1 MPGHV
6 NTTLAIVRRGALAGA
21 LGSLIVAALQ
31 GAADLIVERM
41 LFHTPGVLGL
51 GMVGMPGVVAS
62 NSDIVRFT
70 AVHVAVFVVLGL
82 VLAAASGRAV
92 AGRAYRWLIAAVFL
106 AVFFGSATMA
116 EAWDPYHLAL
126 PAWMIAAWNVVA
138 LAAMGW
144 FLRPRSSRNG

>member
-1 MPGHV
+1 V
-6 NTTLAIVRRGALAGA
+6 NTTLAIVRRGVLAGV
-21 LGSLIVAALQ
+21 LGSLIVATLQ
-31 GAADLIVERM
+31 GVADLILERM

-62 NSDIVRFT
+62 NGDIVRFT
-70 AVHVAVFVVLGL
+70 ALHVAVFVVIGL
-82 VLAAASGRAV
+82 VLAAASHRAV

-126 PAWMIAAWNVVA
+126 PTWMIVAWNVVA

-144 FLRPRSSRNG
+144 FLGPRSNRSA